1 MRFKVFV
8 ALATN
13 ITVEKEFS
21 SKLGYQ
27 LANAYI
33 LSSQEMV
40 NVLTMN
46 NYKLSITHRFSTY
59 SIICFLLL

>member
-13 ITVEKEFS
+13 ITVVKEFS
-21 SKLGYQ
+21 LKLGYQ

-33 LSSQEMV
+33 LSSQRDGKCI
-40 NVLTMN
+40 
-46 NYKLSITHRFSTY
+46 NYG
-59 SIICFLLL
+59 